1 MVYLP
6 YCLAKSH
13 PLTLKRGLDPMTTPL
28 GRGSHQH
35 LRGQAQLRV
44 SQSKTVQDVVNTLL
58 GSSRVDKSY
67 LVKLRQNGWAIACKV
82 FHPPLQWTTKD
93 CNTFMAKHL
102 PLVPKQEG
110 AQG

>member
-1 MVYLP
+1 MVNPHNYLDDDVLTSPMLERHSPFQYDQDSDESDPELNSEDENQEDGKARRGRVMVYLP

-44 SQSKTVQDVVNTLL
+44 SQSKTV
-58 GSSRVDKSY
+58 
-67 LVKLRQNGWAIACKV
+67 
-82 FHPPLQWTTKD
+82 
-93 CNTFMAKHL
+93 
-102 PLVPKQEG
+102 
-110 AQG
+110 